1 MAAKR
6 RSMNGNTAVRPHSS
20 NNSMNGLKQTATALS
35 ADGESSDNGSAAAK
49 VPRGGDGAP
58 NDTLKVALGAIPTI
72 GALAGLT
79 YAITTLLA
87 PQTSP
92 AAMSAKLV
100 FAGAVAGIISRTLCA
115 PIEMVSTVMMCRGDA
130 CVSMRDELS
139 RTWQAEGLRGMFKG
153 NGANCLKVAPSRGTQ
168 FLVYEFVKKML
179 VTRNLGMDVAKSSLH
194 AGSRLF
200 AGGVAGMVAA
210 TIVYP
215 LEVVKTMLTL
225 YPDECTSIPGALKK
239 VFRTGGVGALYRG
252 LGPTLVAMVS
262 RMDLL
267 LPRDRA

>member
-1 MAAKR
+1 
-6 RSMNGNTAVRPHSS
+6 
-20 NNSMNGLKQTATALS
+20 MNGLKQTATALS
-35 ADGESSDNGSAAAK
+35 ADGESSDSGNNDSNAAAK
-49 VPRGGDGAP
+49 VPRGGDDATT
-58 NDTLKVALGAIPTI
+58 NDTLKVALSAVPTI

-179 VTRNLGMDVAKSSLH
+179 VTRNLGMDVAKNSLH

-225 YPDECTSIPGALKK
+225 YPEECTSIPGALKK

-262 RMDLL
+262 AFGKCHVMTCVGFWLDSLGGKV
-267 LPRDRA
+267 